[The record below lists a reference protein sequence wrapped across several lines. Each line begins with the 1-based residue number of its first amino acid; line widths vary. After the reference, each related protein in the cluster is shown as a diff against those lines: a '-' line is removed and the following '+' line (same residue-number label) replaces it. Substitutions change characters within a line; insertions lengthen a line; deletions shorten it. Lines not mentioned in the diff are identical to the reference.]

1 MSRPLV
7 VGVTGGIGSGKSTVC
22 AMFAE
27 FGIPVIDTDQVARE
41 VVVPGSEGLAA
52 VVAVFGAGILTAE
65 GELDRAALRRIVFQ
79 NPALRVQLEQTL
91 HPRIRARVAA
101 HIAAV
106 STPYCLV
113 GIPLLSDRNSQ
124 GYLDRVLVVDCPEEV
139 QEARVMQRDGL
150 SREEVLA
157 IMKTQVSRAQRL
169 ALADEVIVNAG
180 ELEAI
185 RAEVAALHKRYLELA
200 ADHVRG

>member
-1 MSRPLV
+1 VSRPLV

-41 VVVPGSEGLAA
+41 VVVPGSEGLTA
-52 VVAVFGAGILTAE
+52 VVAVFGTDILTAE

-79 NPALRVQLEQTL
+79 NPGLRVQLEQIL

-106 STPYCLV
+106 ATPYCLV
-113 GIPLLSDRNSQ
+113 GIPRLANRSGQ

-139 QEARVMQRDGL
+139 QEARVMQRDGI

-157 IMKTQVSRAQRL
+157 IMKTQVSRDQRL

-180 ELEAI
+180 DLDAI

-200 ADHVRG
+200 AHHVRG

>member
-1 MSRPLV
+1 M

-52 VVAVFGAGILTAE
+52 VVAVFGPDILSAD
-65 GELDRAALRRIVFQ
+65 GALDRAALRRVVFQ
-79 NPALRVQLEQTL
+79 NPALRVQLEQVL

-101 HIAAV
+101 HIATVA
-106 STPYCLV
+106 TPYCLV
-113 GIPLLSDRNSQ
+113 GIPLLSDRSSQ
-124 GYLDRVLVVDCPEEV
+124 GYLDRVLVVDCPEEL
-139 QEARVMQRDGL
+139 QESRVMQRDGL

-157 IMKTQVSRAQRL
+157 IMKSQVSRGQRL

-180 ELEAI
+180 DLDGI
-185 RAEVAALHKRYLELA
+185 RAEVAKLHKRYLELA
-200 ADHVRG
+200 THHVPS